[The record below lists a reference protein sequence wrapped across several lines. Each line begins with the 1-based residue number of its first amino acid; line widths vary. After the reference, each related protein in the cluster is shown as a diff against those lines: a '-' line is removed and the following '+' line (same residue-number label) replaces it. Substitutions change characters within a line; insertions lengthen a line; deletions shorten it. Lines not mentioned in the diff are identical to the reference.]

1 MGFPS
6 AQHHDVPEVYQTH
19 EARMA
24 LRRLS
29 LKLALK
35 YDMFPSAMV
44 IKGVVKLEEDYRSFG
59 GFASVYVGKVNY
71 RHVALKRLH
80 LYELGAAPYQVKT
93 RHVSSFI

>member
-6 AQHHDVPEVYQTH
+6 EQHVPKEYQTH

-35 YDMFPSAMV
+35 HDMFPSAMV

-59 GFASVYVGKVNY
+59 GFASVYMGKVSY

-80 LYELGAAPYQVKT
+80 IYELGAAPHQVKT
-93 RHVSSFI
+93 RQVSLVICK